1 MKKLLVSL
9 TLFIAVNT
17 TVYSQSNHKKDK
29 NMLNNEIIDRIAL
42 KNIVDTFSILADQKE
57 TTKQTLLF
65 TEDAKVESIING
77 KHGSSFTGRKEI
89 GEAFSSF
96 LSLFQT
102 VYHINGQQSVT
113 INGEKA
119 SGISYCLV
127 TLIGMENGVKIKT
140 TMGVYY
146 NDNYVKKDNAWLI
159 QKRVSN
165 FVWQEKSKVE

>member
-17 TVYSQSNHKKDK
+17 TVYSQSNHIKDK
-29 NMLNNEIIDRIAL
+29 NMLNN
-42 KNIVDTFSILADQKE
+42 QKE

-113 INGEKA
+113 LNGEKA

-146 NDNYVKKDNAWLI
+146 NDDYVKKDNAWLI